1 MLYDDGFLHNRD
13 PIQIGWRYGTH
24 DAGGASITPAER
36 QFMQLPP
43 ELLFASDCF
52 QAIYA
57 RKNRQHVCL
66 HPLVTA
72 LPQFTVLY
80 TGERLDQFDLDVL
93 LACLRITQRAV
104 PVKGMVRI
112 SLRELAQKVSRSVGK
127 TVQARVRASLR
138 RLEAGTLHIS
148 DARYEFLFSFLQQ
161 VMISR
166 ENDLCL
172 VAVHPMLLDSMNA
185 IPRLNL
191 KIRDRGALAA
201 DGLLRWLHA
210 LSHCGSEMCIPQA
223 MLPELSGSR
232 ALPRSRVETA
242 MATLADTGCR
252 HYLGLT
258 DTQDLF
264 LCLR

>member
-1 MLYDDGFLHNRD
+1 MLYDDGFLHDRE
-13 PIQIGWRYGTH
+13 PMQIGWRYGAH
-24 DAGGASITPAER
+24 DAGSATITPAER

-57 RKNRQHVCL
+57 RKRQHVSR

-72 LPQFTVLY
+72 LPQFTLLY

-93 LACLRITQRAV
+93 LACLRSTHRAV

-112 SLRELAQKVSRSVGK
+112 SLRELAQKVSRTTGK
-127 TVQARVRASLR
+127 MVQARVRGSLR

-161 VMISR
+161 VMINR

-172 VAVHPMLLDSMNA
+172 VAVHPMLLESLNA
-185 IPRLNL
+185 IPRLDL

-210 LSHCGSEMCIPQA
+210 LSHCCSEMCIPQA

-232 ALPRSRVETA
+232 ALPRVRVETA

-258 DTQDLF
+258 DTQELF

>member
-1 MLYDDGFLHNRD
+1 MLYDDGFPHDRE
-13 PIQIGWRYGTH
+13 PMQIGWHYGLHET
-24 DAGGASITPAER
+24 GSASITPAER

-52 QAIYA
+52 QAVYA
-57 RKNRQHVCL
+57 RKRQYVDRHL
-66 HPLVTA
+66 LVTA

-104 PVKGMVRI
+104 PARGMVKI
-112 SLRELAQKVSRSVGK
+112 SLRELAQRVSRSAGRA
-127 TVQARVRASLR
+127 VQARVRASLR

-172 VAVHPMLLDSMNA
+172 VAVHPMLLDSLNA

-210 LSHCGSEMCIPQA
+210 LSHCGSEMCIPQS

-232 ALPRSRVETA
+232 ALPRNRVEAA

>member
-1 MLYDDGFLHNRD
+1 MLYDDAFLHDRE
-13 PIQIGWRYGTH
+13 PMQIGWRYGTT
-24 DAGGASITPAER
+24 DNASITPAER
-36 QFMQLPP
+36 QFMLLPP

-57 RKNRQHVCL
+57 RKRQHVSRY
-66 HPLVTA
+66 PLISA
-72 LPQFTVLY
+72 LPQFTSLF

-93 LACLRITQRAV
+93 LACLRRTQREA

-112 SLRELAQKVSRSVGK
+112 PLRELAQKVSRSASK
-127 TVQARVRASLR
+127 AVQSRVRASLR

-148 DARYEFLFSFLQQ
+148 NARYEFMFSFLQQ
-161 VMISR
+161 VMINR
-166 ENDLCL
+166 EDDLCL
-172 VAVHPMLLDSMNA
+172 VAVHPMLLESLNV
-185 IPRLNL
+185 IPRLDM

-210 LSHCGSEMCIPQA
+210 LSHCCSEMCIPQA
-223 MLPELSGSR
+223 MLPELSGNR
-232 ALPRSRVETA
+232 ALPRYRVETA

-258 DTQDLF
+258 DTQELF